1 MLIII
6 CLTIRV
12 KKYHAGHH
20 EDWVVVELMGGV
32 RLPGKATPEGAH
44 PHSHQDHSGQ
54 PKHLYHQD
62 QNREKGQAALLFS
75 SIRVFHFLIL
85 KNLHIKQINLINK
98 HINNDRIL
106 VLSGKERYLK
116 KSTQFF
122 L

>member
-1 MLIII
+1 MQIII
-6 CLTIRV
+6 CLTIRE
-12 KKYHAGHH
+12 KKYHASHH
-20 EDWVVVELMGGV
+20 EDRVVVELMGGV

-85 KNLHIKQINLINK
+85 KNLSIKQINFINR
-98 HINNDRIL
+98 HINSDRIL
-106 VLSGKERYLK
+106 VPSGEERN
-116 KSTQFF
+116 
-122 L
+122 